1 MGYTLEFHR
10 DALSEWRNLDKS
22 VSSPIK
28 KKLEKR
34 LEHPAID
41 SARLSG
47 PLSEC
52 FKIKHASSGH
62 RLVYTVIEE
71 ERVVYVLA
79 VGKREDAEVYEK
91 AKSRL

>member
-1 MGYTLEFHR
+1 MAYTLEFHR
-10 DALSEWRNLDKS
+10 DALEEWRNLDKS
-22 VSSPIK
+22 VSLPIK

-47 PLSEC
+47 ALSEC
-52 FKIKHASSGH
+52 FKIKNASSGH
-62 RLVYTVIEE
+62 RLIYTIIEE
-71 ERVVYVLA
+71 ECVVYVLA
-79 VGKREDAEVYEK
+79 VGKREDAEAYEK